1 MITRRRLVVA
11 VTLGGLAAPI
21 ASLAQQYR
29 RIPRIGILLY
39 YPLAARR
46 KSWDA
51 FLGGL
56 RDLGY
61 VEGRNILIE
70 FTSAEGDSKR
80 LPELAVELVRMN
92 VDLIVTSGTEPVQAA
107 LKATKTIPIVVTAIG
122 DPVGAGVVT
131 SLSKPGGNVTGFSLQ
146 ATDLSAKRVELLKEI
161 LPRLTRFAVLWNP
174 DNASVA
180 LKFEEFVR
188 AAHAKGLQVESL
200 EVRHPGELEAAIEA
214 AAHAMASAIMDTGDT
229 LQVAYQARIVE
240 LASRYRLPVM
250 SEYGASVDAGAL
262 CGYGPNLNDL
272 FRRAAGLVDK
282 ILKGANPGDL
292 PIEQP
297 TKLELA
303 VNLKTAKTLAIPI
316 SQSVLVRADRVVE

>member
-1 MITRRRLVVA
+1 M
-11 VTLGGLAAPI
+11 
-21 ASLAQQYR
+21 
-29 RIPRIGILLY
+29 LY

-46 KSWDA
+46 NSWDA

-92 VDLIVTSGTEPVQAA
+92 VDLIVTSATEPVQAA

-161 LPRLTRFAVLWNP
+161 LPRLTRFGVLWNP

-200 EVRHPGELEAAIEA
+200 EVRRPGELEAAIET

-250 SEYGASVDAGAL
+250 SEYAASVDAGAL